1 MSLGSGPM
9 SPKRWRPW
17 EQIGWAAGVA
27 AGAIAPLCLW
37 DVHHRLA
44 DHDGCAPREAEAPIA
59 VTAGG
64 PGAASVARPTKALR
78 RDGRAG

>member
-17 EQIGWAAGVA
+17 EQVGWGMGVA

-37 DVHHRLA
+37 AFTLTWQIAHRM
-44 DHDGCAPREAEAPIA
+44 APAN
-59 VTAGG
+59 GG
-64 PGAASVARPTKALR
+64 RKR
-78 RDGRAG
+78 

>member
-17 EQIGWAAGVA
+17 EQIGWGFGVV

-37 DVHHRLA
+37 AFTLTWQITA
-44 DHDGCAPREAEAPIA
+44 A
-59 VTAGG
+59 VRPAKARRR
-64 PGAASVARPTKALR
+64 PGE
-78 RDGRAG
+78 

>member
-37 DVHHRLA
+37 TFTIVWQ
-44 DHDGCAPREAEAPIA
+44 ITTA
-59 VTAGG
+59 VLPAK
-64 PGAASVARPTKALR
+64 PKR
-78 RDGRAG
+78 RSP